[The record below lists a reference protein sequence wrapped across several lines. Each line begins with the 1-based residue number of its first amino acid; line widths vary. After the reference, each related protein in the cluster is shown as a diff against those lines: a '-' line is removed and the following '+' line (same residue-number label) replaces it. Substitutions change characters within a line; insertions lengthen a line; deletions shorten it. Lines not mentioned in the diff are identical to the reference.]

1 VPDLDYDRRAA
12 RRLRRSL
19 MTDDEKVQRLI
30 DEGVFDAELPDD
42 YRDVIKALTPN
53 EVEAISSIN
62 KRVQQ
67 VQKLK
72 PGDPGIDRY
81 AKF

>member
-1 VPDLDYDRRAA
+1 
-12 RRLRRSL
+12 